1 MTASDRPS
9 KADGILIRRVPA
21 SDVLPLRHAELRA
34 GLPRASADFD
44 GDADA
49 TTWHFGASLAVAP
62 REIVGCASFML
73 HPHGSEPAHQLRGMA
88 TRRDLVHGGIGTA
101 LLRHAIAEL
110 ANATSVRL
118 FWCNARIVATGFYER
133 LGWRIVSD
141 VFDVPTAGPHY
152 VMRCRMADARE
163 GDEWP

>member
-1 MTASDRPS
+1 MAASDSPS
-9 KADGILIRRVPA
+9 RAQGILIRRVPA
-21 SDVLPLRHAELRA
+21 AVILPLRHAELRA

-62 REIVGCASFML
+62 GEIVGCASFML
-73 HPHGSEPAHQLRGMA
+73 QPHRSEPAYQLRGMA
-88 TRRDLVHGGIGTA
+88 TRRDLVRGGIGTA

-118 FWCNARIVATGFYER
+118 FWCNARIAATGFYER

-141 VFDVPTAGPHY
+141 VFDVPTVGPHY
-152 VMRCRMADARE
+152 VMTYRMADDRE